1 MIDRS
6 LLMKAASWTPEQKAL
21 YTDLVDQ
28 LLRRNPR
35 GRRLIAVEGR
45 DGVGKTHFAD
55 ALQVAF
61 ARAGVEAFRASADDF
76 HRPQA
81 FRYRQGRD
89 SPKGYF
95 EDAFDI
101 ELLDRVLLHPF
112 RMGGSTG
119 FVTRAFDLHA
129 DRSVEIEWET
139 AGPDVVLIVDGVFLQ
154 RPALAGKW
162 HAVVY
167 LDADD
172 RTRGERMRVRDG
184 AHPDLRHESHRRYR
198 EAHDL
203 YERAVNPRRR
213 AAFIVEN
220 SDWRRPVQVFA
231 DSC

>member
-1 MIDRS
+1 MVDRA
-6 LLMKAASWTPEQKAL
+6 LLMKAASWSPEQKAL

-45 DGVGKTHFAD
+45 DGVGKTRFAD

-89 SPKGYF
+89 SPKGYY
-95 EDAFDI
+95 EDAFDT

-119 FVTRAFDLHA
+119 FVTRAFDLRT
-129 DRSVEIEWET
+129 DTPLEMEWET

-162 HAVVY
+162 HAVVH
-167 LDADD
+167 LEADP
-172 RTRGERMRVRDG
+172 RVRGERLRARDG
-184 AHPDLRHESHRRYR
+184 AHPDVEHPSHRRYR

-203 YERAVNPRRR
+203 YERAVDPRRK
-213 AAFIVEN
+213 AAFIVDN

>member
-1 MIDRS
+1 MVDS
-6 LLMKAASWTPEQKAL
+6 ALLMKAASWTPEQKAL
-21 YTDLVDQ
+21 YTDLVAQ
-28 LLRRNPR
+28 ILRRNPR

-45 DGVGKTHFAD
+45 DGVGKTRFAD

-89 SPKGYF
+89 SAKGYY
-95 EDAFDI
+95 EDAFDV
-101 ELLDRVLLHPF
+101 ELLDRVLLQPF

-119 FVTRAFDLHA
+119 FVTRAFDLATDHP
-129 DRSVEIEWET
+129 VEREWHT

-162 HAVVY
+162 HGV
-167 LDADD
+167 LWIEADP
-172 RTRGERMRVRDG
+172 RVRGERLRARDG
-184 AHPDLRHESHRRYR
+184 AHPDVEHPSHARYR
-198 EAHDL
+198 DAHQQ
-203 YERAVNPRRR
+203 YELQANPRGK
-213 AAFIVEN
+213 AAFIVDN
-220 SDWRRPVQVFA
+220 SDWRRPQQLFA

>member
-1 MIDRS
+1 MADS
-6 LLMKAASWTPEQKAL
+6 ALLMRAASWTPEQKQL
-21 YTDLVDQ
+21 YTRLAELMV
-28 LLRRNPR
+28 RRNPR
-35 GRRLIAVEGR
+35 GRRLVAVEGR
-45 DGVGKTHFAD
+45 DGVGKTRFAD

-89 SPKGYF
+89 SPKGYY
-95 EDAFDI
+95 EDAFDT

-119 FVTRAFDLHA
+119 FMTRAFDLHRDA
-129 DRSVEIEWET
+129 PVEMEWES
-139 AGPDVVLIVDGVFLQ
+139 AGPDAVLLVDGVFLQ
-154 RPALAGKW
+154 RPALKGKW

-167 LDADD
+167 LEADD
-172 RTRGERMRVRDG
+172 RVRGERLRARDG
-184 AHPDLRHESHRRYR
+184 AHPDVHHASHRRYR

-203 YERAVNPRRR
+203 YERAHGPRRT
-213 AAFIVEN
+213 ATFIVDN
-220 SDWRRPVQVFA
+220 SDWRKPFQSFA

>member
-1 MIDRS
+1 MVDS
-6 LLMKAASWTPEQKAL
+6 ALLMRAASWTPEQKQL
-21 YTDLVDQ
+21 YTQ
-28 LLRRNPR
+28 LAELMLRRNPS
-35 GRRLIAVEGR
+35 GRRLVAVEGR
-45 DGVGKTHFAD
+45 DGTGKTHFAD

-61 ARAGVEAFRASADDF
+61 ARAGVEAFRASVDDF

-89 SPKGYF
+89 SPKGYY
-95 EDAFDI
+95 EDAFDT

-119 FVTRAFDLHA
+119 FQTAAFDLRRDA
-129 DRSVEIEWET
+129 PIEMAWQT
-139 AGPDVVLIVDGVFLQ
+139 AGPDAVLIVDGVFLQ

-167 LDADD
+167 LEAND
-172 RTRGERMRVRDG
+172 RVRRERMRARDG
-184 AHPDLRHESHRRYR
+184 AHPDIGHASHRRYR

-203 YERAVNPRRR
+203 YERTVRPRGK
-213 AAFIVEN
+213 ALAIVDN
-220 SDWRRPVQVFA
+220 SDWRWPKQVFA